1 MNKKYCKNCKFENKY
16 LDDRCLELVI
26 SPLSFYGCRIRDIIF
41 NGTWKCERKY
51 KRKWWKFW
59 IWQHELKDLNKVKK
73 RILKFNAT
81 C

>member
-1 MNKKYCKNCKFENKY
+1 MKTNEIKSLIQKRIQLRKAKKYKEADK
-16 LDDRCLELVI
+16 
-26 SPLSFYGCRIRDIIF
+26 IRDIIF